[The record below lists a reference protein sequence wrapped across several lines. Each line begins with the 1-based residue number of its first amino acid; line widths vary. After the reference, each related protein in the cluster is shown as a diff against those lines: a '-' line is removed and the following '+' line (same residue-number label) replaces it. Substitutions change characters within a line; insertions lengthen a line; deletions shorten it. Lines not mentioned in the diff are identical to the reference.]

1 MLSALGIVFSI
12 RGIISMFLGLCMG
25 IVFGAI
31 PGLTSTL
38 ALSLLV
44 PVTFGMNPAYAM
56 LVMCGSYCGAE
67 YGGSISA
74 ILINTP
80 GTAAAAAT
88 AIDGFEM
95 TKKGRAH
102 EALTEAAIASFW
114 GGIASTVALLFFAPV
129 LAKWAFDFGAQEK
142 FLMAIFC

>member
-1 MLSALGIVFSI
+1 MLGALGIVFSI

-56 LVMCGSYCGAE
+56 LVL
-67 YGGSISA
+67 SA
-74 ILINTP
+74 
-80 GTAAAAAT
+80 
-88 AIDGFEM
+88 
-95 TKKGRAH
+95 
-102 EALTEAAIASFW
+102 S
-114 GGIASTVALLFFAPV
+114 
-129 LAKWAFDFGAQEK
+129 
-142 FLMAIFC
+142 